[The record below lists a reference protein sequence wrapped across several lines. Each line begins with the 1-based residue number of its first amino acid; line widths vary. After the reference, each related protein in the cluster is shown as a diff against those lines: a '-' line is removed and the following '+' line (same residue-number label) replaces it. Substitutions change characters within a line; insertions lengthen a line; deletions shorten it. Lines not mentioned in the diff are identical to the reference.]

1 MFRFRPQTCDW
12 NVYYSVVELNEY
24 RLPEKFASTDVIID
38 VGAHIGSFAWA
49 CLQRGAG
56 LVVGFETDCWNLE
69 LAREHLAEYGPRVR
83 LSRRAV
89 WRSDRPAT
97 ELWFSGYAMAPGEL
111 NTGGGNVHGDVV
123 DGENEKL
130 TAALPTERVTTIA
143 LDEVLR
149 EFPQVRLL
157 KLDCEGSEW
166 PILLTS
172 SELGRVEAVCGE
184 FHLTADYSWLPAS
197 RHLNDLG
204 QLNMQVLET
213 FLLRYFGE
221 VQVCRTRDGLGHFWA
236 SQPQTRPVGIAEA
249 DTQGR
254 LYDRLAASQ

>member
-56 LVVGFETDCWNLE
+56 LVVAFETDGWNLE
-69 LAREHLAEYGPRVR
+69 LAREYLAECAPRVR
-83 LSRRAV
+83 LNRRAV

-111 NTGGGNVHGDVV
+111 NTGGGNVLGDVSV
-123 DGENEKL
+123 ETDNDHVG
-130 TAALPTERVTTIA
+130 APPGERVTTIA

-166 PILLTS
+166 PILMTS

-221 VQVCRTRDGLGHFWA
+221 VQVCRTSDGLGHFWA